1 MPGSVLDS
9 YKKGIAA
16 MLQLPP
22 TDPRNWYRHAF
33 THVFDCP
40 HGNWWF
46 LPWHRG
52 YLGWLEQTIRELSGD
67 GKFALPY
74 WDWTKAPAI
83 PRPMFDGVLDPHN
96 SAFIDTFNHFR
107 TQFNGPVQGLWNRFS
122 PVQRTALARR
132 DYRSAND
139 LWAAFQQMFFNRSDA
154 R

>member
-1 MPGSVLDS
+1 MAHRIGLSRSRRAIFRMGVALAAGASLPSTSRAQGAKYRRWEVTDPGMPGSLLES

-52 YLGWLEQTIRELSGD
+52 Y
-67 GKFALPY
+67 
-74 WDWTKAPAI
+74 
-83 PRPMFDGVLDPHN
+83 
-96 SAFIDTFNHFR
+96 
-107 TQFNGPVQGLWNRFS
+107 
-122 PVQRTALARR
+122 
-132 DYRSAND
+132 
-139 LWAAFQQMFFNRSDA
+139 
-154 R
+154 